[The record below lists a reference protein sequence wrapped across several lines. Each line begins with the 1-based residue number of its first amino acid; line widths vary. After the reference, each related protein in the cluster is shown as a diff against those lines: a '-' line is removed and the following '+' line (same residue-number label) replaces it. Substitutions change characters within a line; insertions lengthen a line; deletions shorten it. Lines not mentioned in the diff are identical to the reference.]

1 MSSDIPPPFVF
12 SRAKIQ
18 NMVDRLIRQRDYLLD
33 VSRVL
38 TSHLNLRDVLGRI
51 LQSAAELLGGQAG
64 LIALVEEESFVVRA
78 TYGIKPAVLDA
89 FGPLLSDIPRTDPA
103 SFAIPEMNRKMQKV
117 GQMAEMGLRQVIA
130 LPMAIGSDLVGVIY
144 IFRVTDGHF
153 TPNAVRIL
161 QSFADQAAIAVQNAH
176 LFESVASE
184 KMRLD
189 AILQHSADGIMLLKP
204 DLSLESINLALSRM
218 TGWVAAEAKGQ
229 PHNDVI
235 QWVHNKP
242 EMTLE
247 KAIESGWPI
256 QNQKSL
262 YVEGDLQSL
271 AGKAISVGITYAPLF
286 KMNGDL
292 VNIIGNVRDITK
304 FREAEEAK
312 TTFVSVISHELKTPV
327 SIIKGYASTLSR
339 PDVEWKREV
348 VSDGLHVIE
357 EEADRLSELIENL
370 LDATRLQAGNL
381 SLSAG
386 EVAIDHLAERVASL
400 FRVQTDRH
408 QIRTEFPTEFPV
420 IYGDETRLTQVLA
433 NLVGNAIKYSPEGG
447 TIQIAG
453 RVLEDMVEITVED
466 SGIGIP
472 IEQQDAIFD
481 RFYRIDNALSRT
493 TQGAGLGLYIVRSI
507 IEAHGGDIWIQKSS
521 PGHGT
526 TFAFTI
532 PLSTG
537 HSA

>member
-1 MSSDIPPPFVF
+1 
-12 SRAKIQ
+12 
-18 NMVDRLIRQRDYLLD
+18 MVDRLIRQRDYLLD
-33 VSRVL
+33 VSRIL
-38 TSHLNLRDVLGRI
+38 TSHLNLREVLGRI

-64 LIALVEEESFVVRA
+64 LIALVEGDAFVVRA
-78 TYGIKPAVLDA
+78 TYGIKPSVLDA
-89 FGPLLSDIPRTDPA
+89 FGPLLSDIPRSDPA
-103 SFAIPEMNRKMQKV
+103 SFAIPQLNRKMQKV

-130 LPMAIGSDLVGVIY
+130 LPMAMDSDLVGVIY

-204 DLSLESINLALSRM
+204 DLSVESINLALSSL
-218 TGWVAAEAKGQ
+218 TGWVASEAKGQ
-229 PHNDVI
+229 PHEEVV
-235 QWVHNKP
+235 QWGHHKL

-247 KAIESGWPI
+247 KAVEAGWPL
-256 QNQKSL
+256 QDQGSL
-262 YVEGDLQSL
+262 YVEGDLESL
-271 AGKAISVGITYAPLF
+271 SGGITSVGITYAPLF
-286 KMNGDL
+286 NNNGTL

-327 SIIKGYASTLSR
+327 SIIKGYASTLNR
-339 PDVEWKREV
+339 PDVDWKQEV

-357 EEADRLSELIENL
+357 EEADRLSDLIENL
-370 LDATRLQAGNL
+370 LDATRLQAGKL
-381 SLSAG
+381 SLVG
-386 EVAIDHLAERVASL
+386 GDVALDELAERVASL
-400 FRVQTDRH
+400 FRIQTDNH
-408 QIRTEFPTEFPV
+408 TIRTSFPDGFPLV
-420 IYGDETRLTQVLA
+420 YGDEVRLTQVLS

-447 TIQIAG
+447 TIQIGG
-453 RVLEDMVEITVED
+453 RVQENAVEITVKD

-472 IEQQDAIFD
+472 ADLQEMIFD
-481 RFYRIDNALSRT
+481 RFYRIDNALSRD

-507 IEAHGGDIWIQKSS
+507 VEAHHGEIWIEDSE

-526 TFAFTI
+526 TFAFKL
-532 PLSTG
+532 PLSVVP
-537 HSA
+537 SA